1 MVRATIMTRPSSIRS
16 CRKNNGFTLIEV
28 IIAMSIFAILAI
40 LSYSGL
46 HSVIMSKTST
56 EASLERLQE
65 LQMTMLTLNSDLQ
78 QISKRDAHDALG
90 GSLQK
95 LSTLSS
101 EYLIEFTRGGWR
113 NPANLQRSS
122 LQRVAYQLKD
132 DVLVRIYWPHVDRAD
147 DDQRVERTLIH
158 NIESLEILFLNAD
171 KEWKEDW
178 PSATALTSADPA
190 ELPAAIDVRLKMN
203 DWGEIMRLIK
213 VSN

>member
-1 MVRATIMTRPSSIRS
+1 MLRPSSIQHFTRT
-16 CRKNNGFTLIEV
+16 RGFTLIEV

-78 QISKRDAHDALG
+78 QISNRDAHDALG

-95 LSTLSS
+95 LSTQSS
-101 EYLIEFTRGGWR
+101 EYLIEFTRSGWR

-122 LQRVAYQLKD
+122 LQRVAYQIKD
-132 DVLVRIYWPHVDRAD
+132 DALVRIYWPHVDRAD
-147 DDQRVERTLIH
+147 DEQRVERTLIH
-158 NIESLEILFLNAD
+158 NIESLEIRFLNAD

-190 ELPAAIDVRLKMN
+190 ALPAAIDVRLKMN
-203 DWGEIMRLIK
+203 DWGEIKRLIK
-213 VSN
+213 VSI